1 MEIRQYLPVII
12 PIVIGVLALGFT
24 IFTYISLS
32 SQVSTID
39 ENLTFDLEDVQGLTS
54 SLQRTITT
62 LQDQITINQQNGSA
76 ASQQIDLIQTKLFN
90 VSSQLNTSEIINSDN
105 IQQISS
111 QLQDISEMI
120 QVLSEKVDAFN
131 PQLPNSTLV
140 IVENNYDSFTNTF
153 TFEVENTQNTLMYV
167 QLVGK
172 IYSYNCTLDGLA
184 GTFYSE
190 IYVFKPGENTITTLD
205 LRLGTYFTCAVPSI
219 NHLTV
224 NFIVAPDI
232 AVSPTYTFNIV
243 PNMEIP

>member
-1 MEIRQYLPVII
+1 MDIRQHLPMII

-24 IFTYISLS
+24 IFTYVSLS

-54 SLQRTITT
+54 SLQKSITA
-62 LQDQITINQQNGSA
+62 LQASITINQQNGSA
-76 ASQQIDLIQTKLFN
+76 TFQQIKLIQTKLSN
-90 VSSQLNTSEIINSDN
+90 VSSQLNTSKVINSDN
-105 IQQISS
+105 IRQITS
-111 QLQDISEMI
+111 QLQNISEMI

-140 IVENNYDSFTNTF
+140 IIDNNYDSFNNKF

-172 IYSYNCTLDGLA
+172 IYSYNCTRDGLA
-184 GTFYSE
+184 GTYYSE

-205 LRLGTYFTCAVPSI
+205 LRLGTYFTCAVPYI